1 MTEKINGELLAQM
14 IEAAKINLCN
24 HKEELNALNV
34 FPVPDGDTGT
44 NMSMTFTAAAENSK
58 LTTGGASQ
66 IMDALSM
73 AALRGARGNSGVILS
88 QLLRGMAKGIKGKE
102 EIEISDMEKAFAE
115 GTKTAYAAIMKPT
128 EGTILT
134 VFRLMSEHI
143 TEKIEEYESLEALF
157 TDAKN
162 SAMDALLQTP
172 EMLPKLKQAGVVD
185 SGGKGVYYIIEGM
198 ADYLSTR
205 AMPEVAVQT
214 AEKPASVAADTDV
227 EESNFTYC
235 TEFIIRNKNRVKN
248 ELAKRYST
256 LGDCVVVVADED
268 IIKVHVHTDNP
279 GIVISEALKIGDL
292 INIKI
297 DNMRYQNENLE
308 AQKKAEAEAPKERVP
323 VSFVAVA
330 SGEGFCSIYNE
341 LGITEIVSGG
351 QSMNPSS
358 EDILNAA
365 NRTNADV
372 VYVFPNN
379 KNIILAAQ
387 QASELYDGQMVV
399 VPTKNMSDVLPC
411 MICFDENAEP
421 LDNLNAMK
429 TALDGLKSGQVTYAV
444 RDSVFDDIEIK
455 EGEIMALS
463 GSKIVGKGKDI
474 NKVTAAMITS
484 LCDDGVQMVTVY
496 AGKDISS
503 EEMEKLKEMC
513 EKKHKNVEFAF
524 YRGDQP
530 VYYYLVSLES

>member
-1 MTEKINGELLAQM
+1 MIEKINGELLASM

-44 NMSMTFTAAAENSK
+44 NMSMTFTSAASVAQVNKE
-58 LTTGGASQ
+58 TASQ
-66 IMDALSM
+66 VMDAVSM

-88 QLLRGMAKGIKGKE
+88 QLLRGMAKGIKGQS
-102 EIEISDMEKAFAE
+102 EIGISDVEKAFAE
-115 GTKTAYAAIMKPT
+115 GTKTAYSAIMKPT

-134 VFRLMSEHI
+134 VFRLMSENVSA
-143 TEKIEEYESLEALF
+143 KIEEYESLEQLF
-157 TDAKN
+157 SDAKIF
-162 SAMDALLQTP
+162 AMDALMQTP

-198 ADYLSTR
+198 ADYLATGK
-205 AMPEVAVQT
+205 MPEVVEET
-214 AEKPASVAADTDV
+214 TSESVAADEPV
-227 EESNFTYC
+227 EDITFTYC
-235 TEFIIRNKNRVKN
+235 TEFIIQNKNRVKN
-248 ELAKRYST
+248 DLAKRYAT

-268 IIKVHVHTDNP
+268 IIKVHIHTDNP
-279 GIVISEALKIGDL
+279 GIVISEALKIGSL

-297 DNMRYQNENLE
+297 DNMRYQNELLE
-308 AQKKAEAEAPKERVP
+308 EQKKNEAPKERVP
-323 VSFVAVA
+323 FSFVAVA
-330 SGEGFCSIYNE
+330 TGEGFCNIYEE

-358 EDILNAA
+358 EDILSAA
-365 NRTNADV
+365 KRTNADV

-387 QASELYDGQMVV
+387 QASELYEGQMVV
-399 VPTKNMSDVLPC
+399 IPTKNMSDVLPC
-411 MICFDENAEP
+411 MVIFDETAEP
-421 LDNLNAMK
+421 LENLEAMK
-429 TALDGLKSGQVTYAV
+429 EALGNVSSGQVTYAV

-474 NKVTAAMITS
+474 NKVTLAMINNM
-484 LCDDGVQMVTVY
+484 CDDDTQMVTVY

-503 EEMEKLKEMC
+503 EQMEKLQESC
-513 EKKHKNVEFAF
+513 EKKHKNIEFAF

-530 VYYYLVSLES
+530 VYYYLVSAEK

>member
-1 MTEKINGELLAQM
+1 MTEKINGELLALM

-24 HKEELNALNV
+24 HKEELNSLNV

-44 NMSMTFTAAAENSK
+44 NMSMTFTAAAAVAKNHATS
-58 LTTGGASQ
+58 ASEV
-66 IMDALSM
+66 LHGVSM

-88 QLLRGMAKGIKGKE
+88 QLLRGMAKGIKDCS
-102 EIEISDMEKAFAE
+102 EIGIPEMEKAFAE
-115 GTKTAYAAIMKPT
+115 GTKTAYSAIMKPT

-134 VFRLMSEHI
+134 VFRLMSEGV
-143 TEKIEEYESLEALF
+143 TAKIEEYDSLEALF
-157 TDAKN
+157 NDAKEL
-162 SAMDALLQTP
+162 SMEALLKTP

-198 ADYLSTR
+198 ADYLNSR
-205 AMPEVAVQT
+205 EMPAPIEEEAAVSKT
-214 AEKPASVAADTDV
+214 TDELMEDV
-227 EESNFTYC
+227 TFTYC
-235 TEFIIRNKNRVKN
+235 TEFIIQNKNRVKN
-248 ELAKRYST
+248 ELSKRYET
-256 LGDCVVVVADED
+256 LGDCVVVVEDDD
-268 IIKVHVHTDNP
+268 IIKVHIHTDSP
-279 GIVISEALKIGDL
+279 GVVISEALKIGSL

-297 DNMRYQNENLE
+297 DNMRYQNELLE
-308 AQKKAEAEAPKERVP
+308 EKKKQEEQDNTPKGRVP
-323 VSFVAVA
+323 VAFVAVA
-330 SGEGFCSIYNE
+330 SGEGFINIYKE

-358 EDILNAA
+358 EDILVAA
-365 NRTNADV
+365 KHTNADV

-399 VPTKNMSDVLPC
+399 VPTTNMSDVLPC
-411 MICFDENAEP
+411 MVCFSETEEP
-421 LDNLNAMK
+421 LANLSAMK
-429 TALDGLKSGQVTYAV
+429 EAIKNLKSGQVTYAV

-463 GSKIVGKGKDI
+463 GSKIVGKGKDV
-474 NKVTAAMITS
+474 NKVTASMINNM
-484 LCDDGVQMVTVY
+484 CDDDTQMVTVY

-503 EEMEKLKEMC
+503 EQMGKLQEMC
-513 EKKHKNVEFAF
+513 EKKNKNVEFAF

-530 VYYYLVSLES
+530 VYYYLVSAEK

>member
-1 MTEKINGELLAQM
+1 MTERINGELLAEM

-44 NMSMTFTAAAENSK
+44 NMSMTFTSAANNVK
-58 LTTGGASQ
+58 LNMGTVSQ
-66 IMDALSM
+66 IMDSVSM

-102 EIEISDMEKAFAE
+102 EIEIADMEKAFSE
-115 GTKTAYAAIMKPT
+115 GTKTAYGAIMKPT

-143 TEKIEEYESLEALF
+143 TEKISEYTDLEVLF
-157 TDAKN
+157 SDAKT
-162 SAMDALLQTP
+162 SAMDALLKTP

-198 ADYLSTR
+198 ADYLKTR
-205 AMPEVAVQT
+205 VMPEITVEEEAKTV
-214 AEKPASVAADTDV
+214 SVAADTDV

-308 AQKKAEAEAPKERVP
+308 AEKKAAAPKERVP
-323 VSFVAVA
+323 VSFVAIA
-330 SGEGFCSIYNE
+330 SGEGFNNIYKE

-358 EDILNAA
+358 EDILDAA

-387 QASELYDGQMVV
+387 QASELYEGKMVV

-411 MICFDENAEP
+411 MIMFSESATPEEN
-421 LDNLNAMK
+421 LSAMEDVLS
-429 TALDGLKSGQVTYAV
+429 TLKSGQVTYAV

-455 EGEIMALS
+455 EGEIMALA

-474 NKVTAAMITS
+474 NKVTAAMINS
-484 LCDDGVQMVTVY
+484 LMDDSVQMVTVY
-496 AGKDISS
+496 AGKDITS
-503 EEMEKLKEMC
+503 EQMEALETTCK
-513 EKKHKNVEFAF
+513 KKHKNVEFAF

-530 VYYYLVSLES
+530 VYYYLVSLEC

>member
-1 MTEKINGELLAQM
+1 MERINGELLANM

-44 NMSMTFTAAAENSK
+44 NMSMTFTSAADSAK
-58 LTTGGASQ
+58 LHMGTVSQ
-66 IMDALSM
+66 IMDGVSM

-102 EIEISDMEKAFAE
+102 EIEIADMERAFSE
-115 GTKTAYAAIMKPT
+115 GTKTAYSAIMKPT

-143 TEKIEEYESLEALF
+143 TAKIEEYTDLAVLFKEAKE
-157 TDAKN
+157 A
-162 SAMDALLQTP
+162 AMEALLQTP

-198 ADYLSTR
+198 ADYLETGV
-205 AMPEVAVQT
+205 MPEVCEVQASET
-214 AEKPASVAADTDV
+214 VSVAADEDV

-235 TEFIIRNKNRVKN
+235 TEFIIRNKNKVKN

-297 DNMRYQNENLE
+297 DNMRYQNEVLE
-308 AQKKAEAEAPKERVP
+308 EQKKAETPKERVP
-323 VSFVAVA
+323 VSFVAIA
-330 SGEGFCSIYNE
+330 SGEGFNNIYKE

-387 QASELYDGQMVV
+387 QASELYEGQMIV

-411 MICFDENAEP
+411 MICFDESAEP

-429 TALDGLKSGQVTYAV
+429 EVLQNIKSGQVTYAV

-484 LCDDGVQMVTVY
+484 LCDDDIQMITVY

-503 EEMEKLKEMC
+503 EQMEKLQEMC

-530 VYYYLVSLES
+530 VYYYLVSLEK

>member
-1 MTEKINGELLAQM
+1 MAEKINGELLAAM

-44 NMSMTFTAAAENSK
+44 NMSMTFTAAASVAQNHTSS
-58 LTTGGASQ
+58 ASEV
-66 IMDALSM
+66 LNGVSM

-88 QLLRGMAKGIKGKE
+88 QLLRGMSKGIKGCD
-102 EIEISDMEKAFAE
+102 EIGIAEMEKAFAE
-115 GTKTAYAAIMKPT
+115 GTKTAYSAIMKPT

-134 VFRLMSEHI
+134 VFRLMSEGI
-143 TEKIEEYESLEALF
+143 TAKIAEYQNLEDLF
-157 TDAKN
+157 SDAKN
-162 SAMDALLQTP
+162 FAMDALIKTP

-185 SGGKGVYYIIEGM
+185 SGGKGIFYIIEGM
-198 ADYLSTR
+198 ADYLATGV
-205 AMPEVAVQT
+205 MPET
-214 AEKPASVAADTDV
+214 AEETAAVSKAADEPIEDIT
-227 EESNFTYC
+227 FTYC
-235 TEFIIRNKNRVKN
+235 TEFIIQNKDRVKN
-248 ELAKRYST
+248 ELSKRYES
-256 LGDCVVVVADED
+256 LGDCVVVVEDDD
-268 IIKVHVHTDNP
+268 IIKVHIHTDSP
-279 GIVISEALKIGDL
+279 GVVISEALKIGSL

-297 DNMRYQNENLE
+297 DNMRYQNELLE
-308 AQKKAEAEAPKERVP
+308 EKKKNEEAPKERVP

-330 SGEGFCSIYNE
+330 SGEGFKNIYKE
-341 LGITEIVSGG
+341 LGITNIVSGG

-365 NRTNADV
+365 KRTNADV

-411 MICFDENAEP
+411 MLFFDETAEP
-421 LDNLNAMK
+421 LDNLSAMK
-429 TALDGLKSGQVTYAV
+429 NALENVKSGQVTYAV

-463 GSKIVGKGKDI
+463 GSKIIGKGKDV
-474 NKVTAAMITS
+474 NKVTAAMINAM
-484 LCDDGVQMVTVY
+484 CDSDTQTVTVY
-496 AGKDISS
+496 AGKDITS
-503 EEMEKLKEMC
+503 EQTEKLREIC
-513 EKKHKNVEFAF
+513 EKKHKNIEFSF

-530 VYYYLVSLES
+530 VYYYLVSVES